1 VSSGTLNLAQL
12 IKSVNPNK
20 NHTREQHTNCELE
33 LEATAYKI

>member
-20 NHTREQHTNCELE
+20 KQTLEQPTNCELE
-33 LEATAYKI
+33 LEATAYNI